1 MHTEVRRMN
10 EHLKAVHYAAKITK
24 EEFLKLP
31 RCLASKEGP
40 KASWVAAKCEVE
52 KPDFRSES
60 RFEQGLGLLKAN
72 IIFVEGEAQTMGQ
85 ECLRYFV
92 KDEPNP
98 FLGDVSAFLALG
110 QRFCSMSG
118 AAYCRQQAM
127 RNEEGCVGSKTFHA
141 IEESTIK
148 VYAKHVADLLF
159 FATKCPW
166 SHPTPVPMNSVKSIL
181 EAIFFEP
188 QLLIQQTYMTR
199 YTPALQFALT
209 PISSFNY
216 KSHDLSM

>member
-1 MHTEVRRMN
+1 MN
-10 EHLKAVHYAAKITK
+10 EHLKAVHSAARITK
-24 EEFLKLP
+24 EEFLNLP
-31 RCLASKEGP
+31 SCLASKEGP
-40 KASWVAAKCEVE
+40 KASFVAAKCEIE

-60 RFEQGLGLLKAN
+60 RFEQSLGLLKSSIMFA
-72 IIFVEGEAQTMGQ
+72 EGEMQTMGQ
-85 ECLRYFV
+85 ECRQYFV
-92 KDEPNP
+92 QDNPNP

-110 QRFCSMSG
+110 ETFCSMSG

-127 RNEEGCVGSKTFHA
+127 RNEDGCVGSKTFHA

-148 VYAKHVADLLF
+148 VYAKHVADLMF

-166 SHPTPVPMNSVKSIL
+166 SHHTPVPMNSVKNIL

-188 QLLIQQTYMTR
+188 QLSIQQTYMTR
-199 YTPALQFALT
+199 YAPTNPFASTPR
-209 PISSFNY
+209 SSLNY